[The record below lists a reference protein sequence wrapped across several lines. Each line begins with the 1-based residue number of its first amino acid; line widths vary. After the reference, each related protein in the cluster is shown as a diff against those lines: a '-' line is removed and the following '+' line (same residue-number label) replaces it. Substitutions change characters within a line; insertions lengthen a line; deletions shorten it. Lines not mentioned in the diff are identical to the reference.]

1 MLAAGHVK
9 PDNIGIKHVYNFIPV
24 TPEIVSY
31 EKFTPPKRILV
42 LGASGM
48 LGHMLV
54 RVLSENHTVF
64 GTTLSPY
71 LGSSPL
77 VRILPRENWFDTVNV
92 STIEAVEQ
100 TINSVKPD
108 VVLNGVGL
116 IKQKMTPNVNSHA
129 IHINSLFPHQLL
141 ELCKKVDTRLIHFST
156 DCVFEGT
163 PGVKHV
169 TDTPTATDIYG
180 LSKLLGEVQEGPA
193 LTLRTSV
200 VGRQLFGTESLFE
213 WAISQRGKKVSGF
226 KNAIYT
232 GLTTLELSHVVKR
245 IIEEQPELVG
255 LFQVASKP
263 ISKYELLAKLNV
275 ILNLGL
281 TIEPNTDFYCDRTLD
296 GSKFSGITNIE
307 IPSWDSM
314 LSKFL
319 ADQDFYENS

>member
-1 MLAAGHVK
+1 
-9 PDNIGIKHVYNFIPV
+9 
-24 TPEIVSY
+24 
-31 EKFTPPKRILV
+31 
-42 LGASGM
+42 
-48 LGHMLV
+48 MLV

-71 LGSSPL
+71 NELPPL
-77 VRILPRENWFDTVNV
+77 VQILPKENWFDSINV
-92 STIEAVEQ
+92 CAIEAVER
-100 TINSVKPD
+100 TIRDVTPD

-116 IKQKMTPNVNSHA
+116 IKQKMNSDANSHA

-141 ELCKKVDTRLIHFST
+141 EICKKTNTRLIHFST

-180 LSKLLGEVQEGPA
+180 LSKLLGEIQEGPA

-213 WAISQRGKKVSGF
+213 WAISQRGNTVNGF

-245 IIEEQPELVG
+245 IIEEQPDLVG

-275 ILNLGL
+275 MLNLGL

-296 GSKFSGITNIE
+296 GSEFSGLTNIE
-307 IPSWDSM
+307 IPSWDNM
-314 LSKFL
+314 LTGFL
-319 ADQDFYENS
+319 TDQKFYEKN

>member
-1 MLAAGHVK
+1 
-9 PDNIGIKHVYNFIPV
+9 
-24 TPEIVSY
+24 
-31 EKFTPPKRILV
+31 
-42 LGASGM
+42 
-48 LGHMLV
+48 MLV

-71 LGSSPL
+71 NELSPL
-77 VRILPRENWFDTVNV
+77 VQILPKENWFDSINV
-92 STIEAVEQ
+92 CAIEAVER
-100 TINSVKPD
+100 TIRDVKPD

-116 IKQKMTPNVNSHA
+116 IKQKMNSDANSHA

-141 ELCKKVDTRLIHFST
+141 EICKKTNTRLIHFST

-180 LSKLLGEVQEGPA
+180 LSKLLGEIQEGPA

-213 WAISQRGKKVSGF
+213 WAISQRGNTVNGF

-245 IIEEQPELVG
+245 IIEEQPDLVG

-275 ILNLGL
+275 MLNLGL

-296 GSKFSGITNIE
+296 GSEFSGLTNIE
-307 IPSWDSM
+307 IPSWDNM
-314 LSKFL
+314 LTKFL
-319 ADQDFYENS
+319 ADQDFYEKI

>member
-1 MLAAGHVK
+1 
-9 PDNIGIKHVYNFIPV
+9 
-24 TPEIVSY
+24 
-31 EKFTPPKRILV
+31 
-42 LGASGM
+42 M

-54 RVLSENHTVF
+54 RVLSEKHTVF

-71 LGSSPL
+71 NESSPL
-77 VRILPRENWFDTVNV
+77 IQILPKENWFDSINV
-92 STIEAVEQ
+92 CAIEAVER
-100 TINSVKPD
+100 TIRDVKPD

-116 IKQKMTPNVNSHA
+116 IKQKMTLNINSHA

-141 ELCKKVDTRLIHFST
+141 EICKKNNARLIHFST

-163 PGVKHV
+163 PGVKYV

-200 VGRQLFGTESLFE
+200 VGRQLFGAESLFE
-213 WAISQRGKKVSGF
+213 WAISQQGKTVNGF

-263 ISKYELLAKLNV
+263 ISKYELLAKLNI
-275 ILNLGL
+275 ILDLGL
-281 TIEPNTDFYCDRTLD
+281 TIKPNIDFYCDRSLD
-296 GSKFSGITNIE
+296 GSEFCGITNIE
-307 IPSWDSM
+307 IPSWDNM
-314 LSKFL
+314 LTEFL
-319 ADQDFYENS
+319 TDQKFYEEIRQMSQNA

>member
-1 MLAAGHVK
+1 
-9 PDNIGIKHVYNFIPV
+9 
-24 TPEIVSY
+24 
-31 EKFTPPKRILV
+31 
-42 LGASGM
+42 
-48 LGHMLV
+48 MLV

-71 LGSSPL
+71 NESSPL
-77 VRILPRENWFDTVNV
+77 NQILPKENWFDSINV
-92 STIEAVEQ
+92 CAIEAVER
-100 TINSVKPD
+100 TIRDVKPD

-116 IKQKMTPNVNSHA
+116 IKQKMNSDVNSHA
-129 IHINSLFPHQLL
+129 IHINSLFPHQLF
-141 ELCKKVDTRLIHFST
+141 EICKKTDTRLIHFST

-180 LSKLLGEVQEGPA
+180 LSKLLGEVKEGPA

-200 VGRQLFGTESLFE
+200 VGRQLFGAESLFE
-213 WAISQRGKKVSGF
+213 WAISQRGKTVSGF
-226 KNAIYT
+226 TNAIYT
-232 GLTTLELSHVVKR
+232 GLTTLELSRVVKR

-263 ISKYELLAKLNV
+263 ISKFELLAKLTV

-296 GSKFSGITNIE
+296 GSEFSGITNIE
-307 IPSWDSM
+307 IPSWDNM
-314 LSKFL
+314 LTEFL
-319 ADQDFYENS
+319 TDQKFYEKN

>member
-1 MLAAGHVK
+1 
-9 PDNIGIKHVYNFIPV
+9 
-24 TPEIVSY
+24 
-31 EKFTPPKRILV
+31 
-42 LGASGM
+42 M

-71 LGSSPL
+71 NELSPL
-77 VRILPRENWFDTVNV
+77 VQILPKENWFDSINV
-92 STIEAVEQ
+92 CAIEAVER
-100 TINSVKPD
+100 TIRDVKPD

-116 IKQKMTPNVNSHA
+116 IKQKMNSDANSHA

-141 ELCKKVDTRLIHFST
+141 EICKKTDTRLIHFST

-180 LSKLLGEVQEGPA
+180 LSKLLGEIQEGPA

-213 WAISQRGKKVSGF
+213 WAISQRGNTVNGF

-245 IIEEQPELVG
+245 IIEEQPDLVG

-275 ILNLGL
+275 MLNLGL

-296 GSKFSGITNIE
+296 GSEFSGLTNIE
-307 IPSWDSM
+307 IPSWDNM
-314 LSKFL
+314 LTKFL
-319 ADQDFYENS
+319 ADQDFYEKI

>member
-1 MLAAGHVK
+1 
-9 PDNIGIKHVYNFIPV
+9 
-24 TPEIVSY
+24 
-31 EKFTPPKRILV
+31 
-42 LGASGM
+42 
-48 LGHMLV
+48 MLV
-54 RVLSENHTVF
+54 RVLSENHIVF

-71 LGSSPL
+71 NELSPL
-77 VRILPRENWFDTVNV
+77 IQILPKENWFDSINV
-92 STIEAVEQ
+92 CAIEAVER
-100 TINSVKPD
+100 TIRNVKPD

-116 IKQKMTPNVNSHA
+116 IKQKMDSDANSHA

-141 ELCKKVDTRLIHFST
+141 EICKKTDTRLIHFST

-180 LSKLLGEVQEGPA
+180 LSKLLGEVKEGPA

-200 VGRQLFGTESLFE
+200 VGRQLFGAESLFE
-213 WAISQRGKKVSGF
+213 WAISQRGKTVNGF
-226 KNAIYT
+226 TNAIYT
-232 GLTTLELSHVVKR
+232 GLTTLELSRVVKR

-263 ISKYELLAKLNV
+263 ISKFELLAKLTV

-296 GSKFSGITNIE
+296 GSEFSGITNIE
-307 IPSWDSM
+307 IPSWDNM
-314 LSKFL
+314 LTEFL
-319 ADQDFYENS
+319 TDQKFYEKN

>member
-1 MLAAGHVK
+1 
-9 PDNIGIKHVYNFIPV
+9 
-24 TPEIVSY
+24 
-31 EKFTPPKRILV
+31 
-42 LGASGM
+42 
-48 LGHMLV
+48 MLV

-64 GTTLSPY
+64 GTTLSQY
-71 LGSSPL
+71 SKTSPL
-77 VRILPRENWFDTVNV
+77 VQILSREKWLDTVDV
-92 STIEAVEQ
+92 CTIEAIER
-100 TINSVKPD
+100 TISDVKPD

-116 IKQKMTPNVNSHA
+116 IKQKMSPNINSHA
-129 IHINSLFPHQLL
+129 IQINSLFPHQLL
-141 ELCKKVDTRLIHFST
+141 EICKKTDTRLIHFST

-163 PGVKHV
+163 PGVKRV

-213 WAISQRGKKVSGF
+213 WAISQRGNTVNGF

-245 IIEEQPELVG
+245 IIEEQPNLVG

-275 ILNLGL
+275 MLNLGL
-281 TIEPNTDFYCDRTLD
+281 TIESNTDFYCDRTLD
-296 GSKFSGITNIE
+296 GSEFSGLTNIK
-307 IPSWDSM
+307 IPSWDNM
-314 LSKFL
+314 LTKFL
-319 ADQDFYENS
+319 ADQDFYEKI

>member
-1 MLAAGHVK
+1 VLA
-9 PDNIGIKHVYNFIPV
+9 
-24 TPEIVSY
+24 
-31 EKFTPPKRILV
+31 KRVLV

-54 RVLSENHTVF
+54 RVLSENYVVF
-64 GTTLSPY
+64 GTTLSAY
-71 LGSSPL
+71 NKNSPL
-77 VRILPRENWFDTVNV
+77 LRILPRENWFDTVNV
-92 STIEAVEQ
+92 CNIDTIER
-100 TINSVKPD
+100 TISEVKPD

-129 IHINSLFPHQLL
+129 IQINSLFPHQLL
-141 ELCKKVDTRLIHFST
+141 EICNKTDARLIHFST

-163 PGVKHV
+163 PGIKHV
-169 TDTPTATDIYG
+169 TDAPTATDIYG
-180 LSKLLGEVQEGPA
+180 LSKLLGEIQEGPA

-213 WAISQRGKKVSGF
+213 WAISQRGNTVNGF

-245 IIEEQPELVG
+245 IIEEQPDLVG

-275 ILNLGL
+275 MLNLGL
-281 TIEPNTDFYCDRTLD
+281 SIEPNTDFYCDRTLD
-296 GSKFSGITNIE
+296 GSEFSGLTNIE
-307 IPSWDSM
+307 IPSWDNM
-314 LSKFL
+314 LTKFL
-319 ADQDFYENS
+319 ADQDFYEKI

>member
-1 MLAAGHVK
+1 
-9 PDNIGIKHVYNFIPV
+9 
-24 TPEIVSY
+24 
-31 EKFTPPKRILV
+31 
-42 LGASGM
+42 M

-54 RVLSENHTVF
+54 RVLSDNHTLF

-77 VRILPRENWFDTVNV
+77 VRILRRENWFDGINV
-92 STIEAVEQ
+92 CTIEAVER
-100 TINSVKPD
+100 TINDLEPD

-116 IKQKMTPNVNSHA
+116 IKQKMTPNANSHA
-129 IHINSLFPHQLL
+129 IQINSLFPHQLL
-141 ELCKKVDTRLIHFST
+141 EICKKTNTRLIHFST

-180 LSKLLGEVQEGPA
+180 LSKLLGEIQEGPA

-213 WAISQRGKKVSGF
+213 WAISQRGNTVNGF

-245 IIEEQPELVG
+245 IIEEQPDLVG

-275 ILNLGL
+275 MLNLGL

-296 GSKFSGITNIE
+296 GSEFSGLTNIE
-307 IPSWDSM
+307 IPSWDNM
-314 LSKFL
+314 LTKFL
-319 ADQDFYENS
+319 ADQDFYEKI

>member
-1 MLAAGHVK
+1 VSAKIK
-9 PDNIGIKHVYNFIPV
+9 PPQSL
-24 TPEIVSY
+24 TTS
-31 EKFTPPKRILV
+31 KRVLV

-71 LGSSPL
+71 NESSPL
-77 VRILPRENWFDTVNV
+77 IQILPKENWFDSINV
-92 STIEAVEQ
+92 CAIEAVER
-100 TINSVKPD
+100 TIRDVKPD
-108 VVLNGVGL
+108 IVLNGVGL
-116 IKQKMTPNVNSHA
+116 IKQKMTLNVNSHA

-141 ELCKKVDTRLIHFST
+141 EICKKTDTRLIHFST

-163 PGVKHV
+163 PGVKYV
-169 TDTPTATDIYG
+169 TDTPTATDVYG

-213 WAISQRGKKVSGF
+213 WAISQRGNIVDGF
-226 KNAIYT
+226 KHAIYT

-245 IIEEQPELVG
+245 IVEEQPDLVG

-275 ILNLGL
+275 MLNLGL

-296 GSKFSGITNIE
+296 GSEFSGLTNIE
-307 IPSWDSM
+307 IPSWDNM
-314 LSKFL
+314 LTKFS
-319 ADQDFYENS
+319 ADQDFYENN

>member
-1 MLAAGHVK
+1 VRETHYSDKRSLPG
-9 PDNIGIKHVYNFIPV
+9 
-24 TPEIVSY
+24 
-31 EKFTPPKRILV
+31 KRILV

-54 RVLSENHTVF
+54 RVLSKNHAVF
-64 GTTLSPY
+64 GTTLSTY
-71 LGSSPL
+71 SETSPL
-77 VRILPRENWFDTVNV
+77 IRILPRENWFDGINV
-92 STIEAVEQ
+92 CTIEAVER
-100 TINSVKPD
+100 TINDVKPD

-169 TDTPTATDIYG
+169 TDTPTATDMYG

-213 WAISQRGKKVSGF
+213 WAISQQGKTVSGY

-245 IIEEQPELVG
+245 IIEAQPDLVG

-275 ILNLGL
+275 MLNLGL
-281 TIEPNTDFYCDRTLD
+281 TIKPNTDFYCDRTLD
-296 GSKFSGITNIE
+296 GSEFSGLTNIE
-307 IPSWDSM
+307 IPSWDNM
-314 LSKFL
+314 LTKFS

>member
-1 MLAAGHVK
+1 
-9 PDNIGIKHVYNFIPV
+9 
-24 TPEIVSY
+24 
-31 EKFTPPKRILV
+31 
-42 LGASGM
+42 M

-71 LGSSPL
+71 NELSPL
-77 VRILPRENWFDTVNV
+77 VQILPKENWFDSINV
-92 STIEAVEQ
+92 CAIEAVER
-100 TINSVKPD
+100 TIRDVKPD

-116 IKQKMTPNVNSHA
+116 IKQKMNSDANSHA

-141 ELCKKVDTRLIHFST
+141 EICKKTNTRLIHFST

-180 LSKLLGEVQEGPA
+180 LSKLLGEIQEGPA

-213 WAISQRGKKVSGF
+213 WAISQRGNTVNGF

-245 IIEEQPELVG
+245 IIEEQPDLVG

-275 ILNLGL
+275 MLNLGL

-296 GSKFSGITNIE
+296 GSEFSGLTNIE
-307 IPSWDSM
+307 IPSWDNM
-314 LSKFL
+314 LTKFL
-319 ADQDFYENS
+319 ADQDFYEKI

>member
-1 MLAAGHVK
+1 M
-9 PDNIGIKHVYNFIPV
+9 P
-24 TPEIVSY
+24 PELNPTQSPA
-31 EKFTPPKRILV
+31 TRNRILV

-64 GTTLSPY
+64 GTTLSQY
-71 LGSSPL
+71 SKTSPL
-77 VRILPRENWFDTVNV
+77 VQILSREKWLDTVDV
-92 STIEAVEQ
+92 CTIEAIER
-100 TINSVKPD
+100 TISDVKPD

-116 IKQKMTPNVNSHA
+116 IKQKMSPNINSHA
-129 IHINSLFPHQLL
+129 IQINSLFPHQLL
-141 ELCKKVDTRLIHFST
+141 EICKKTDTRLIHFST

-163 PGVKHV
+163 PGVKRV

-213 WAISQRGKKVSGF
+213 WAISQRGNTVSGF

-245 IIEEQPELVG
+245 IIEEQPDLVG

-275 ILNLGL
+275 MLNLGL
-281 TIEPNTDFYCDRTLD
+281 TIESNTDFYCDRTLD
-296 GSKFSGITNIE
+296 GSEFSGLTNIE
-307 IPSWDSM
+307 IPSWDNM
-314 LSKFL
+314 LTKFL
-319 ADQDFYENS
+319 ADQDFYEKI

>member
-1 MLAAGHVK
+1 VS
-9 PDNIGIKHVYNFIPV
+9 
-24 TPEIVSY
+24 PEINSPQSL
-31 EKFTPPKRILV
+31 TASKRVLV

-71 LGSSPL
+71 NESSPL
-77 VRILPRENWFDTVNV
+77 IQILPKENWIDSINV
-92 STIEAVEQ
+92 CAIEAVER
-100 TINSVKPD
+100 TIRDVKPD

-116 IKQKMTPNVNSHA
+116 IKQKLNSDVNSHA

-141 ELCKKVDTRLIHFST
+141 EICKKTDTRLIHFST

-180 LSKLLGEVQEGPA
+180 LSKLLGEVREGPA

-200 VGRQLFGTESLFE
+200 VGRQLFGAESLFE
-213 WAISQRGKKVSGF
+213 WAISQRGKTISGF

-232 GLTTLELSHVVKR
+232 GLTTLELSQVIKR
-245 IIEEQPELVG
+245 IIEEHPRLVG
-255 LFQVASKP
+255 LFQVASNP
-263 ISKYELLAKLNV
+263 INKFDLLVKLDTY
-275 ILNLGL
+275 LDLGL
-281 TIEPNTDFYCDRTLD
+281 TIKPNTDFHCDRTLD
-296 GSKFSGITNIE
+296 GSEFCGITNIE
-307 IPSWDSM
+307 IPSWDNM
-314 LSKFL
+314 LTEFL
-319 ADQDFYENS
+319 TDQKFYEKN